1 MIDVLYVEDN
11 PDDVDIFKRV
21 IGKINQPPTYKVI
34 TTGNEAVDYVLSRG
48 NYQTEEAILPKMLL
62 LDLNLPGNNGFEV
75 LQQIRSNA
83 KGRYLPIVVY
93 STSDNPKDMREAFDL
108 GANAY
113 LVKPGGYREVS
124 DMLQRALDFWL
135 AQKANQ

>member
-21 IGKINQPPTYKVI
+21 VGKIEQPPSYKVLN
-34 TTGNEAVDYVLSRG
+34 TGIEAVDYVLRRG
-48 NYQTEEAILPKMLL
+48 TYQNKETSTPKMLL

-75 LQQIRSNA
+75 LQQIRSHNQ
-83 KGRYLPIVVY
+83 GRTLPIVVY

-113 LVKPGGYREVS
+113 LIKPGGYREVS
-124 DMLQRALDFWL
+124 EMLQRAIDFWV
-135 AQKANQ
+135 AQRGQH

>member
-34 TTGNEAVDYVLSRG
+34 TTGSEAIDYVLKRG
-48 NYQTEEAILPKMLL
+48 NYESPEVILPKMLL

-75 LQQIRSNA
+75 LQQIRSNSQ
-83 KGRYLPIVVY
+83 GRYLPIVVY

-124 DMLQRALDFWL
+124 DMLRRALDFWL

>member
-21 IGKINQPPTYKVI
+21 VGKIEQPPSYKVLN
-34 TTGNEAVDYVLSRG
+34 TGTEAVDYVLRRG
-48 NYQTEEAILPKMLL
+48 TYQNKDTSTPKMLL

-75 LQQIRSNA
+75 LQQIRSHTQ
-83 KGRYLPIVVY
+83 GRTLPIVVY

-113 LVKPGGYREVS
+113 LIKPGGYREVS
-124 DMLQRALDFWL
+124 EMLRRAIDFWV
-135 AQKANQ
+135 AQQGHQ